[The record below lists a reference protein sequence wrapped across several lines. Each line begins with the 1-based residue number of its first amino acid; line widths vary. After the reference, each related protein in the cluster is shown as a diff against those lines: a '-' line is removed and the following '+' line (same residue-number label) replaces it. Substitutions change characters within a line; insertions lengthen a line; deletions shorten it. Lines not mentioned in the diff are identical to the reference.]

1 MDLAQVAVV
10 VPPLLL
16 AVTFHEA
23 MHGYAAYRRGDATAK
38 AMGRLTL
45 NPLAHVDPVGT
56 LLVPGVLFVSG
67 APFLFGWAKPVP
79 VNFHALRRPK
89 QDMTWVAFSGPLTNL
104 VLAVLSAA
112 AFHVLLA
119 VGGPGE
125 RETLSKYFLHMMAFS
140 VQFNVLLAVFNLIPV
155 PPLDGGRI
163 LVGILPD
170 PQAYAVSR
178 LEPFGMY
185 LLAALIF
192 LNPFGVMGVVWSL
205 VSGLSKLLLGI

>member
-1 MDLAQVAVV
+1 MDLAQAAVV

-23 MHGYAAYRRGDATAK
+23 MHGYAAYRLGDGTAK
-38 AMGRLTL
+38 ALGRLTL
-45 NPLAHVDPVGT
+45 NPLAHIDPVGT

-79 VNFHALRRPK
+79 VNFHRLRRPK
-89 QDMTWVAFSGPLTNL
+89 QDMTWVAFSGPLANL
-104 VLAVLSAA
+104 VLAVLSAVVFH
-112 AFHVLLA
+112 AFLA

-125 RETLSKYFLHMMAFS
+125 KETLSKYMLQMLAFS
-140 VQFNVLLAVFNLIPV
+140 AHFNVLLAVFNLIPL

-163 LVGILPD
+163 LVGVLPD

-178 LEPFGMY
+178 IEPFGMY
-185 LLAALIF
+185 VLAALIF
-192 LNPFGVMGVVWSL
+192 LNPFGIMRLVWSL
-205 VSGLSKLLLGI
+205 VSGLTRLLLGI